1 MRQVREEGVSA
12 LVQSPEDGPQH
23 SREVAAEGPEDN
35 SKLPSF
41 LDQVLK
47 QLKEG
52 GQDPVVEASI
62 LSLYCQLSVPLQG
75 TQAGTPSAEQ
85 STKPEHNTRAR
96 TGAGTRTG
104 SRTRTR
110 PGLP

>member
-1 MRQVREEGVSA
+1 MRQVREEGMSV

-23 SREVAAEGPEDN
+23 PREVAAEGPEDN
-35 SKLPSF
+35 SKLLSF
-41 LDQVLK
+41 LGQVLQ

-62 LSLYCQLSVPLQG
+62 LSLDCQLSVPLQG

-85 STKPEHNTRAR
+85 STEPEHNTRAR